1 MHPYLME
8 QQIKARNENLD
19 RELARP
25 RRGPVR
31 RGPVRRGPVRRGARP
46 RPSLRHDL
54 GWMLV
59 GVGLR
64 MALGRSGP
72 RGGQAA
78 RRGSGPAI
86 TPG

>member
-8 QQIKARNENLD
+8 QQIKARNENLH

-25 RRGPVR
+25 RRERVR
-31 RGPVRRGPVRRGARP
+31 GRAHP

-64 MALGRSGP
+64 MALGRSRLPGGAAAQRGP
-72 RGGQAA
+72 
-78 RRGSGPAI
+78 GPAV
-86 TPG
+86 THG

>member
-8 QQIKARNENLD
+8 QQIKARNENLH

-25 RRGPVR
+25 RPER
-31 RGPVRRGPVRRGARP
+31 RGTRP

-64 MALGRSGP
+64 LALGRSGV
-72 RGGQAA
+72 RGGLAT
-78 RRGSGPAI
+78 RGGNGPAI
-86 TPG
+86 THG

>member
-8 QQIKARNENLD
+8 QQIRARNEDL
-19 RELARP
+19 RRGLARP
-25 RRGPVR
+25 RREQVR
-31 RGPVRRGPVRRGARP
+31 HRPRP
-46 RPSLRHDL
+46 RPSLRSDL

-64 MALGRSGP
+64 LALGRPG

-78 RRGSGPAI
+78 RRGGGPAI

>member
-8 QQIKARNENLD
+8 QQIKARNEDLH

-25 RRGPVR
+25 RRER
-31 RGPVRRGPVRRGARP
+31 ARRGARP

-72 RGGQAA
+72 RRGQAG
-78 RRGSGPAI
+78 RRDGGPGI

>member
-8 QQIKARNENLD
+8 QQIKARNENLH

-25 RRGPVR
+25 RPERVR
-31 RGPVRRGPVRRGARP
+31 RGTRP

-64 MALGRSGP
+64 MALGRSGL
-72 RGGQAA
+72 RGGPAA
-78 RRGSGPAI
+78 RGDSGPAV
-86 TPG
+86 THG

>member
-8 QQIKARNENLD
+8 QQIKARNENLH

-25 RRGPVR
+25 RREHVR
-31 RGPVRRGPVRRGARP
+31 RQPRL

-64 MALGRSGP
+64 MALGRSGG
-72 RGGQAA
+72 RGGPAA
-78 RRGSGPAI
+78 RGGAGPAI
-86 TPG
+86 THG

>member
-1 MHPYLME
+1 MHPYLLE
-8 QQIKARNENLD
+8 QQIKARNENLR

-25 RRGPVR
+25 RRER
-31 RGPVRRGPVRRGARP
+31 ARRGARS

-64 MALGRSGP
+64 MALGRSALHAGP
-72 RGGQAA
+72 GA
-78 RRGSGPAI
+78 RRDNGPAI
-86 TPG
+86 THG

>member
-8 QQIKARNENLD
+8 QQIKARNENLH

-25 RRGPVR
+25 RPER
-31 RGPVRRGPVRRGARP
+31 RGP

-64 MALGRSGP
+64 MALGRSGL
-72 RGGQAA
+72 RGGPAA
-78 RRGSGPAI
+78 RGGNGPAI